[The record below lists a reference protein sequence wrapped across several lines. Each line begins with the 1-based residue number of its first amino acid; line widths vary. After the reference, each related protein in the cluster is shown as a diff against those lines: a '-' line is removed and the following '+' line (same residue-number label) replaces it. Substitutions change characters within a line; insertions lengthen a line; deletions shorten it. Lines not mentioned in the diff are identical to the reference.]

1 MHLAAPDV
9 HVVGEGVR
17 ELHRDRPDL
26 ATDTAEVVEE
36 PCALTRELWKER
48 CEPKHVHRGR
58 VYSGLGGFRSAFVRA
73 RRRFPSRRR
82 WRALAPGRVGTRRR
96 GTASASRSFCDEA
109 LDRELAVAC
118 LAPLVLRDRPEDGAC
133 ASDDAVLLD
142 VRERRRRL
150 DVERRFDP
158 RRGLL
163 RMLSARPARPR
174 HTKRDLGDGQED

>member
-96 GTASASRSFCDEA
+96 GTASASRSFWTRRSTASSRLRAWLRSSCA
-109 LDRELAVAC
+109 TARRT
-118 LAPLVLRDRPEDGAC
+118 APARP
-133 ASDDAVLLD
+133 DDAVLLD

-163 RMLSARPARPR
+163 RVLSARPARPR
-174 HTKRDLGDGQED
+174 HTKRDLRDGQED